1 MFKLQRWKPRVLLAL
16 PAPMLLMWLSHLRS
30 PDILIF
36 SRFDVCSMMFNAT
49 FNNISVISWRSV
61 LLMEETGQNHRPV
74 ASHWRTLSHNDCI
87 GSCKSNYH
95 TIMTTTIVEF
105 HCCFITRDGEYITF
119 FWVCRLYNRETN
131 LVPGLIPGVLQN
143 RQGCIKIVYSQQW
156 LSEFDLTGNFLS
168 SYLPCLLCLCIKK
181 LWLALSNEK
190 WGHQF
195 VYTIIQIL
203 SHDVDELYKLSFA
216 LSK

>member
-1 MFKLQRWKPRVLLAL
+1 MSLSHTYLNLFLAPSLFLYYINDILTRLDSTISLCVDDKIAYLVNKSNSEALTLQRDLDKLAQWGQLWKMALHQDKCNMLIISRNKTPVQFIHCLHGHVLQSGEWSL
-16 PAPMLLMWLSHLRS
+16 
-30 PDILIF
+30 
-36 SRFDVCSMMFNAT
+36 
-49 FNNISVISWRSV
+49 
-61 LLMEETGQNHRPV
+61 
-74 ASHWRTLSHNDCI
+74 
-87 GSCKSNYH
+87 
-95 TIMTTTIVEF
+95 VEW
-105 HCCFITRDGEYITF
+105 G
-119 FWVCRLYNRETN
+119 CRLYNRETN

-168 SYLPCLLCLCIKK
+168 SYLHCLLCLCIKK

-203 SHDVDELYKLSFA
+203 SHDVDEL
-216 LSK
+216 